1 VPQAKAVKS
10 LLTDFPSLKRLISN
24 FNQIK
29 MSTSQINPLPTKP
42 NTPTGKLVLILKNS
56 RYTYAQFKT
65 FHQTVIGMLEHGD
78 LSSLNP
84 AEQKNVIFFVNIL
97 ISLLETPTA
106 TDLVTNS
113 QCLGQRKNLA
123 ALKQFAP
130 PGQCGNL
137 KHLERSGTVRL
148 NHSEADLLILLH
160 WIKLVVQRKE
170 MTIETL
176 LDEFFALQLNTP
188 YN

>member
-1 VPQAKAVKS
+1 VAKAVKS

-78 LSSLNP
+78 LSMLNP
-84 AEQKNVIFFVNIL
+84 AEQKNLSFFVNIL
-97 ISLLETPTA
+97 ISLLATPTA
-106 TDLVTNS
+106 TDLINS
-113 QCLGQRKNLA
+113 SQLLSQQRKSA
-123 ALKQFAP
+123 GFKSI
-130 PGQCGNL
+130 
-137 KHLERSGTVRL
+137 KL
-148 NHSEADLLILLH
+148 NHSSADLLILLH
-160 WIKLVVQRKE
+160 WIKLVVQRNE

>member
-1 VPQAKAVKS
+1 
-10 LLTDFPSLKRLISN
+10 
-24 FNQIK
+24 
-29 MSTSQINPLPTKP
+29 MSTSQINLPTTKP
-42 NTPTGKLVLILKNS
+42 NTTPGKLVLILKNS

-78 LSSLNP
+78 LSNLNP
-84 AEQKNVIFFVNIL
+84 TEQKNVIFFVNIL

-106 TDLVTNS
+106 TDLVTNW
-113 QCLGQRKNLA
+113 QFLRQRKNLA
-123 ALKQFAP
+123 GLKQFAP
-130 PGQCGNL
+130 PGQSGNQ
-137 KHLERSGTVRL
+137 KHLESSGTIRW
-148 NHSEADLLILLH
+148 NYSEADLLILLH

>member
-1 VPQAKAVKS
+1 VPVAKAVKS

-29 MSTSQINPLPTKP
+29 MSTSQINLPTTKP

-78 LSSLNP
+78 LSKLNP
-84 AEQKNVIFFVNIL
+84 AEQKNVIFFINIL
-97 ISLLETPTA
+97 ISLLATPTA
-106 TDLVTNS
+106 TDLINS
-113 QCLGQRKNLA
+113 SQLLGQQRKSVGF
-123 ALKQFAP
+123 KSI
-130 PGQCGNL
+130 
-137 KHLERSGTVRL
+137 KL

>member
-1 VPQAKAVKS
+1 VAKAVKS

-29 MSTSQINPLPTKP
+29 MSTSQINFSTTKP
-42 NTPTGKLVLILKNS
+42 NTSPGKLVLILKNS

-78 LSSLNP
+78 LSSLN
-84 AEQKNVIFFVNIL
+84 ASEQKDVIFFVNIL
-97 ISLLETPTA
+97 ISLLATPTA
-106 TDLVTNS
+106 TDLINS
-113 QCLGQRKNLA
+113 SHLLGQQRKSA
-123 ALKQFAP
+123 GFKSI
-130 PGQCGNL
+130 
-137 KHLERSGTVRL
+137 KL